1 MLSNLYASILSVGS
15 RKLSYMTY
23 GSRLKQALASAG
35 RDRAALAAELGVS
48 VQAVGQVV
56 TGGRSGTQT
65 FTASNNVKAARFL
78 NVDPH
83 WLATGEG
90 EMVTT
95 NVWPFDLLS
104 PDHVR
109 KLSIKQRA
117 MVEKFALDLL
127 EMAGTE
133 TQPTTQVQTAPPKT
147 KGKPLVW
154 RDTVERK
161 RKSGTADT
169 VAHHPGQKR
178 AG

>member
-1 MLSNLYASILSVGS
+1 MNLLSTLFSETPVFHCGMSL
-15 RKLSYMTY
+15 KLIRIA
-23 GSRLKQALASAG
+23 RLKKLAGERGPVEFGQFIGRKTNQTSDLLAG
-35 RDRAALAAELGVS
+35 RASFGEKVARAIEEYAGLPEGWLD
-48 VQAVGQVV
+48 QDDDLE
-56 TGGRSGTQT
+56 
-65 FTASNNVKAARFL
+65 NV
-78 NVDPH
+78 
-83 WLATGEG
+83 EG
-90 EMVTT
+90 
-95 NVWPFDLLS
+95 VWPFDLLS

-127 EMAGTE
+127 EMAEHE

-169 VAHHPGQKR
+169 VAHHPGKTR